1 MRLQCFERARVGD
14 AGGLATRQPLEVLHR
29 LLGAR
34 AVVLVVLDRV
44 AIAVGN
50 AEGLQ
55 VLLHHL
61 HGGTTVAGFQL
72 MCAGQREVWGFRRR
86 RSVQHR
92 LDRLALFVLG
102 RAGVLAVALL
112 MLMFAW
118 PRLHGLTMQL
128 CVLLHKAVLL
138 LACCLRLLFLLLQ
151 LRGPRLLLHVHAGRF
166 SVPRS
171 CVFCRAANWACVCSA
186 SSVPGS
192 AMPVGSRPA
201 NRWKFSTACWVRGP

>member
-1 MRLQCFERARVGD
+1 M
-14 AGGLATRQPLEVLHR
+14 
-29 LLGAR
+29 
-34 AVVLVVLDRV
+34 LVVLDRV

-166 SVPRS
+166 FRGWSGVIERWRK
-171 CVFCRAANWACVCSA
+171 CRRVRL
-186 SSVPGS
+186 
-192 AMPVGSRPA
+192 RPLRRVLLRLLHA
-201 NRWKFSTACWVRGP
+201 LLVLLSDEVVLHARVLIHGLGRRGRGRG